1 MKTKLIVLSA
11 ATALVVT
18 AAPAFA
24 DHNSKDGEGT
34 ANMPNDIHNTRIE
47 TKEAND
53 NEAFRDFVKY
63 GEGSKVPNRFE
74 SDDTT
79 APQAREKQGNAN
91 SSQNQQQSGI
101 GEQKMVREK
110 KMEQIRDPAA
120 GAQGQQQAGTAEQAM
135 VREKKMDQVRE
146 HAPVDKASERSVR
159 SRSNRTSM
167 NTNRT
172 STQRSTG
179 RRGGGG
185 GRGGR

>member
-1 MKTKLIVLSA
+1 MKTKLIALSA
-11 ATALVVT
+11 ATALIMT

-34 ANMPNDIHNTRIE
+34 ANMPNDIHNTRVE
-47 TKEAND
+47 TKEPND

-63 GEGSKVPNRFE
+63 GEGSKIPNRFE
-74 SDDTT
+74 SDET
-79 APQAREKQGNAN
+79 AAPKVQEKKGDAN
-91 SSQNQQQSGI
+91 NTQTGKQSSD
-101 GEQKMVREK
+101 GETKMV
-110 KMEQIRDPAA
+110 Q
-120 GAQGQQQAGTAEQAM
+120 
-135 VREKKMDQVRE
+135 EKKMDQVRE
-146 HAPVDKASERSVR
+146 HAPVDKASDRSVR
-159 SRSNRTSM
+159 NQSNRTSM

>member
-1 MKTKLIVLSA
+1 MRTKLIVLSA
-11 ATALVVT
+11 ATALVMT

-34 ANMPNDIHNTRIE
+34 ANMPNDIHNTRVE

-74 SDDTT
+74 SDETT
-79 APQAREKQGNAN
+79 APKAQEKKGNASN
-91 SSQNQQQSGI
+91 TQSQQQSRS
-101 GEQKMVREK
+101 GETKMVQEK
-110 KMEQIRDPAA
+110 KMEQTRDPAA
-120 GAQGQQQAGTAEQAM
+120 GAQGQQQSGTHDMNRVQ
-135 VREKKMDQVRE
+135 EKKMDQVRE
-146 HAPVDKASERSVR
+146 HAPVDKASDRSVR
-159 SRSNRTSM
+159 NQSNRTSM

>member
-1 MKTKLIVLSA
+1 MRTTLIALGAV
-11 ATALVVT
+11 TALVMA

-34 ANMPNDIHNTRIE
+34 ANMPNDIHNTRVE

-74 SDDTT
+74 SDETT
-79 APQAREKQGNAN
+79 APKAQEKKGDAN
-91 SSQNQQQSGI
+91 SSQSQQQSRD
-101 GEQKMVREK
+101 GETKMV
-110 KMEQIRDPAA
+110 Q
-120 GAQGQQQAGTAEQAM
+120 
-135 VREKKMDQVRE
+135 EKKMDQVRE
-146 HAPVDKASERSVR
+146 HAPVDKTSDRSVR
-159 SRSNRTSM
+159 NQSNRTSM